1 MTCYQYI
8 KIIIVF
14 SAYYTP
20 EQWQV
25 ACHNYCHASKGI
37 VYIRIKEGLGDKR
50 RSPQGQCTDN
60 CW

>member
-14 SAYYTP
+14 SAYYIP

-25 ACHNYCHASKGI
+25 ARHNYYHAPKGI
-37 VYIRIKEGLGDKR
+37 VFIRIKE
-50 RSPQGQCTDN
+50 
-60 CW
+60 